1 MAHAAVVLY
10 RRGPSWRNGVAL
22 GEQTGL
28 REHIAFLT
36 ELHRDGIVE
45 QAGPFT
51 RMEASVDDELVGLGV
66 FAADAA
72 GVAEI
77 VRADPAVVAETL
89 AADVRPWYR

>member
-1 MAHAAVVLY
+1 MPDAAVVLY
-10 RRGPSWRNGVAL
+10 RRGRSWRDGVAL
-22 GEQTGL
+22 AEQAGL

-36 ELHRDGIVE
+36 DLCQRGIVE

-66 FAADAA
+66 FSSDAA
-72 GVAEI
+72 AAAKI
-77 VRADPAVVAETL
+77 VRRDPAVVAETL